1 MLKTASTS
9 NLNCVEFH
17 LNDLN
22 PSILA
27 RNITILKIISASDFN
42 PSDEEDVAFL
52 WDVWYNS
59 EWPDITRKRFQ
70 IVLND
75 LLDECL
81 LENISIPKSQHLESL
96 KKVWSAWHLLL
107 SSTNSKSQL
116 LMEKVDEER

>member
-1 MLKTASTS
+1 MQ
-9 NLNCVEFH
+9 FH

-27 RNITILKIISASDFN
+27 RNITILKIISASNFN